1 MEGCEAGKVPHRR
14 YDTAPGRR
22 HFLIRRLHSL
32 TGLVF
37 GGYIATHLLVN
48 ATGLWPRDYQQN
60 VDKIHSLEPML
71 PAIEILT
78 IFLPLLIHAIYG
90 IYITKAGVKFNTTKY
105 PYGGNLRY
113 SLQRWAG
120 IVLLL
125 FIAFHIATLHKWGF
139 AGIYSLTHWSALSGY
154 AGGGLFNAHN
164 QAFQSTVTGI
174 KYYWNYENPWNVGN
188 VVVMAFYLLGVWS
201 ATFHFANG
209 LWTSAIAWGLT
220 VTAKSQRRWGHV
232 CLGFGILLTIV
243 GTVAWASFTILPNA
257 RGDMSAKWD
266 VATHT
271 LPDDDTRHEAD
282 QGNVVEKQ
290 EELKGVPATGP

>member
-1 MEGCEAGKVPHRR
+1 MESGETAKTAVATYH
-14 YDTAPGRR
+14 TAPGRR
-22 HFLIRRLHSL
+22 HFWIRRLHSL

-71 PAIEILT
+71 PAIEIFT

-113 SLQRWAG
+113 SMQRWAG

-139 AGIYSLTHWSALSGY
+139 AEIYSLTHWSALSGY
-154 AGGGLFNAHN
+154 AGGGLFEAHN

-174 KYYWNYENPWNVGN
+174 QRYWNYENPWAFGN
-188 VVVMAFYLLGVWS
+188 VCVMAFYLLGVWS

-220 VTAKSQRRWGHV
+220 TTAKAQRRWGHV

-243 GTVAWASFTILPNA
+243 GTVAWASFTILPA
-257 RGDMSAKWD
+257 AQGDLGRWD
-266 VATHT
+266 NATHT
-271 LPDDDTRHEAD
+271 LPEENATHEQD
-282 QGNVVEKQ
+282 EGTVVQKQ
-290 EELKGVPATGP
+290 EALKGTSTAP